1 MTKKTKFEMET
12 ANAPAKKRPRKL
24 TKAEEE
30 EYTRL
35 MNEAW
40 GKIRKSIQEGK
51 IQLPEWRR
59 NP

>member
-1 MTKKTKFEMET
+1 MTKKINIEGE
-12 ANAPAKKRPRKL
+12 PAKAAPKKHRKL

-30 EYTRL
+30 EYTRE
-35 MNEAW
+35 MS
-40 GKIRKSIQEGK
+40 KIMVKISKSIQEGK

>member
-1 MTKKTKFEMET
+1 MTKKINIET
-12 ANAPAKKRPRKL
+12 EPKKAAPKKHRKL

-40 GKIRKSIQEGK
+40 QPVREAIEEGK
-51 IQLPEWRR
+51 IQAPWWRQAD
-59 NP
+59 